1 MNEGKTYE
9 PIKIEIEVGRYVD
22 ALSIADGIIHY
33 LKDARSGGDKFIM
46 SFEEEADAYEDIR
59 MIGEALLSV
68 YEAYQR
74 AIEVR
79 EKYRR

>member
-1 MNEGKTYE
+1 MNEDKTYE

-33 LKDARSGGDKFIM
+33 LKDARSGDQFIM

-68 YEAYQR
+68 YKAYQR
-74 AIEVR
+74 AIEIR

>member
-1 MNEGKTYE
+1 MNEDKPYE

-22 ALSIADGIIHY
+22 ALSVADGIIHY
-33 LKDARSGGDKFIM
+33 LKDARSGDRFIV

-59 MIGEALLSV
+59 MVGEALLSA
-68 YEAYQR
+68 YKAYQR

>member
-1 MNEGKTYE
+1 MNEDKTYE
-9 PIKIEIEVGRYVD
+9 PQKIEIEVGRYVD

-33 LKDARSGGDKFIM
+33 LKDVRSEDRFIM

-68 YEAYQR
+68 YKAYQR